1 MRRFHSYGPVNVRSR
16 FPVPPTDLDEQCL
29 YLLFGNYNEDDHY
42 SVPRKDLVD
51 QCLNS
56 LIGSDHE
63 SGHYFTIWAP
73 RQTGKTWL
81 TRQVVQE
88 IKATYQDQYEIMSFS
103 LGILRS
109 ISIPKDQISDE
120 VPKFFSDIISEKFPN
135 EPNVKDW
142 KEFRD
147 MFSRNK
153 GLWDRPLIMLIDEV
167 DTLPSFWLDVLV
179 GQFREMYLDREANWL
194 HGLSLIGVQAVD
206 SERGS
211 PFNVQKSLQVP
222 NLTLCEVTALF
233 DQYQQESGQ
242 VVEPEVVVNVYE
254 STNGQPCLVGWFG
267 ELLTEKYNPGNGRS
281 IDPNT
286 WREITDLFDRDQLE
300 NDQIVEPELDG
311 SVYESTIG
319 LPCQA
324 GLFGESLTEK
334 YNPGNDRSIDPNTW
348 ETVHHAAL
356 TLEWN
361 NTVMNLVK
369 KVRMGYVPHVLGLFS
384 RPDVSFSID
393 TEWCAYLYM
402 NGVIVPKLQT
412 DENGRKTSVC
422 RFSCPFIQKR
432 LYNALTDDLI
442 GDRLPMLAIEP
453 LDDLADVFEGEILNL
468 PSLLDRYKAYLVRMK
483 AQGLSPFKN
492 QPQITDLHYTE
503 AVGHFHLYAWLQ
515 AAIGRRC
522 VTSPEFPTGNCKVD
536 IHIRCNGKKGIIE
549 VKSFVDMSETRKGTA
564 QAAAYA
570 RSLNLNSVTLA
581 LFVPVDDKAVL
592 AKLSGENQSDDV
604 TVTVVAIGWT

>member
-1 MRRFHSYGPVNVRSR
+1 
-16 FPVPPTDLDEQCL
+16 
-29 YLLFGNYNEDDHY
+29 
-42 SVPRKDLVD
+42 
-51 QCLNS
+51 
-56 LIGSDHE
+56 
-63 SGHYFTIWAP
+63 
-73 RQTGKTWL
+73 
-81 TRQVVQE
+81 
-88 IKATYQDQYEIMSFS
+88 
-103 LGILRS
+103 
-109 ISIPKDQISDE
+109 
-120 VPKFFSDIISEKFPN
+120 
-135 EPNVKDW
+135 
-142 KEFRD
+142 
-147 MFSRNK
+147 
-153 GLWDRPLIMLIDEV
+153 
-167 DTLPSFWLDVLV
+167 
-179 GQFREMYLDREANWL
+179 MYLDREANWL

-211 PFNVQKSLQVP
+211 PFNVQKNLHVP
-222 NLTLCEVTALF
+222 NLTLCEVTDLF

-242 VVEPEVVVNVYE
+242 VVEPEVVVSVYE

-286 WREITDLFDRDQLE
+286 WREVTDLFDRYQLE
-300 NDQIVEPELDG
+300 NDQIVESEVVG
-311 SVYESTIG
+311 SVYESIADLTC
-319 LPCQA
+319 LLELE
-324 GLFGESLTEK
+324 LFGKSPTEK
-334 YNPGNDRSIDPNTW
+334 YNLGNDRSIDPNTW
-348 ETVHHAAL
+348 ETVHHAAI

-361 NTVMNLVK
+361 NTILNLVK

-384 RPDVSFSID
+384 RSDVSFSID
-393 TEWCAYLYM
+393 LEWCAYLYM
-402 NGVIVPKLQT
+402 NGVIVPELQT
-412 DENGRKTSVC
+412 DENGRTTSVC

-442 GDRLPMLAIEP
+442 GDRLPMLVIEP

-492 QPQITDLHYTE
+492 QPQRTDLHYTE
-503 AVGHFHLYAWLQ
+503 AIGHFHLYAWLQ

-522 VTSPEFPTGNCKVD
+522 VTSPD